1 MSHFYAEII
10 KPITCAIADNPKAT
24 RTLNVV
30 EGGRLADN
38 CFCFSFD
45 KRDAQPTGLTAPHP
59 EHVWRFDKTGI
70 STGIPSLL
78 ITPEQFAE
86 HFKPLYQLEQGDAFK
101 LLQQATG
108 RNNSY
113 NQPKP
118 VNVPAGTILVAK
130 ESASGHDGAY
140 FFRHNGTS
148 VRLHDFHTPHP
159 YGMPIVRPEAIEL
172 IS

>member
-1 MSHFYAEII
+1 MSHVYAEII

-70 STGIPSLL
+70 SQASHHCLLRQSNLPS
-78 ITPEQFAE
+78 
-86 HFKPLYQLEQGDAFK
+86 
-101 LLQQATG
+101 
-108 RNNSY
+108 
-113 NQPKP
+113 
-118 VNVPAGTILVAK
+118 
-130 ESASGHDGAY
+130 
-140 FFRHNGTS
+140 TS
-148 VRLHDFHTPHP
+148 SRF
-159 YGMPIVRPEAIEL
+159 IN
-172 IS
+172 